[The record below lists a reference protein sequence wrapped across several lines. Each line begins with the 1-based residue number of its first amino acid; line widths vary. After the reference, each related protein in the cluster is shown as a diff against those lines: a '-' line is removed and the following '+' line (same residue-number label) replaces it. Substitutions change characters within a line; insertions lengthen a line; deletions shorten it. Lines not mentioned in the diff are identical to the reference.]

1 MDATLIIGLI
11 GIIIAIVL
19 LIVMAY
25 KGVNVI
31 AFTLIAGLIV
41 CLTNMWSPYA
51 ISAESGVNLMN
62 PLVGLGTLYMKGF
75 VGYFEGYFLLMLF
88 SVVFARM
95 MADCG
100 ACEVITECILKVV
113 NRCKTPLGRA
123 FALLAALGVVQALL
137 QAGGINPLVSIFV
150 VLGFAIDCCKKM
162 ELPWRLAYLTCW
174 GSSSPIACFMPG
186 SPFSNNLIPAEFFG
200 SKPIAM
206 PVVTL
211 ISLAIGV
218 ALCLLYTYF
227 VLKKELPKAATAG
240 EGFLPSGSKVISM
253 YGDSFLKEDTD
264 EKPFKKLVGPLILA
278 IIPMI
283 AIFVCL
289 NVIELPAWVCMLIGS
304 FLVFILHV
312 NKYKFKDVRKS
323 FIASVTPALD
333 ITAAVGALVGFG
345 IIVQYSPSYNVIL
358 TGIINAVSQGSSSN
372 MFGTLWIL
380 VGVTSIACG
389 VTASATGGLQ
399 AVLQPLAPSLLAT
412 GINPGILHRVTTMTT
427 GIFDSLPHSSA
438 IINGF
443 KVFGVDHK
451 MCYKYVFVETVLITF
466 VMTAVA
472 VVLFSIGMAI

>member
-11 GIIIAIVL
+11 GIIVAIVL
-19 LIVMAY
+19 LIIMAY
-25 KGVNVI
+25 KGINVI
-31 AFTLIAGLIV
+31 VFTLIAGLIV

-88 SVVFARM
+88 SVFFARM
-95 MADCG
+95 MADSG
-100 ACEVITECILKVV
+100 ACEVITECILKIV

-123 FALLAALGVVQALL
+123 FALLAALGFVQAIL

-162 ELPWRLAYLTCW
+162 DLPWRLAYLTCW

-186 SPFSNNLIPAEFFG
+186 SPFSNNLIPAQFFG

-211 ISLAIGV
+211 IALAIGI
-218 ALCLLYTYF
+218 ALCLVYTY
-227 VLKKELPKAATAG
+227 VELKKELPKAATAG

-253 YGDSFLKEDTD
+253 YGDSFLKETE
-264 EKPFKKLVGPLILA
+264 EKPFRKLVGPLILA
-278 IIPMI
+278 IIPMVT
-283 AIFVCL
+283 IFVSL
-289 NVIELPAWVCMLIGS
+289 NAIELPAWVCMLIGC
-304 FLVFILHV
+304 FFVFITHIP
-312 NKYKFKDVRKS
+312 NYKFKAVRKS
-323 FIASVTPALD
+323 FTSSVAPALD

-345 IIVQYSPSYNVIL
+345 IIIQYSPSYNVIL
-358 TGIINAVSQGSSSN
+358 TGLTNAIAQGSSTS

-451 MCYKYVFVETVLITF
+451 MCYKYVFVETVLITL
-466 VMTAVA
+466 VMTAVG
-472 VVLFSIGMAI
+472 VILFSLGMAI